1 MSNEYIIV
9 IQSPNGEISIGDS
22 RFHEKNIYIK
32 NKLYNIEN
40 NSENNEHLL
49 IYLEPDEISTAYSLE
64 IQAFYIKL
72 LCIIDTL
79 MNCIRILTSNTI
91 QYELIIRFV
100 FSGYGYYS
108 VSNFNKSGIMIY
120 YIFQIY
126 KLINNIFY
134 YLIISYYYS
143 YKVLNLNTYYS
154 LLLLSG
160 LVSSLLQLFITYY
173 VGNFCNSLP
182 NIVYNNEISSI

>member
-1 MSNEYIIV
+1 MSNEYIIA
-9 IQSPNGEISIGDS
+9 IQSPNGAISIGDS
-22 RFHEKNIYIK
+22 RFEQKNPYIK

-49 IYLEPDEISTAYSLE
+49 IYLEPDEISRAYSLQ

-72 LCIIDTL
+72 LCIADSSIYG
-79 MNCIRILTSNTI
+79 IRILTSNNI

-108 VSNFNKSGIMIY
+108 VSNFNKSGIMVY
-120 YIFQIY
+120 YIYHIY
-126 KLINNIFY
+126 ALINNIFY
-134 YLIISYYYS
+134 YIIISYYYS

-160 LVSSLLQLFITYY
+160 LVSSFLQLYITYY